1 MNTVVSL
8 LALVAAVAA
17 VVYAFTRQ
25 SQSNPAQGQPVVDT
39 ATLKNEISA
48 DLARTVQ
55 ATVNE
60 TLTNAMQVL
69 GNQARHDRDEAIKL
83 ATEKIT
89 AVGSEQLGTRAQVID
104 ESLKGITN
112 QMNERITALTQELNR
127 LRDINNSQYE
137 GIEKAVASLARG
149 TDNLKEILSSSQK
162 RGAWG
167 ERVVEDMLRAAGF
180 IENVNYQK
188 QSTNETGGRRE
199 YKFMMPPNRVL
210 FMDVKFPH
218 DKYAE
223 SVTAETDAVRL
234 QARVD
239 FVKAIKGHVDA
250 LAKRDY
256 INNAKEEAVDLVLMF
271 LPIESI
277 TGFIHEADPTLL
289 DYALSKKVLLCSPL
303 TLYSFLVV
311 VRQATDSFHTEQ
323 TAASIMQ
330 QINKFDTEWKKYVG
344 AVDDVKSAANK
355 LNEKIDDISTGGTRF
370 KKLAVP
376 IRDIEKMR
384 KQQGVPELSTGEL
397 FELQPGEDE

>member
-188 QSTNETGGRRE
+188 QSTNETGGRPD

>member
-188 QSTNETGGRRE
+188 QSTNETGGRPD

-397 FELQPGEDE
+397 FELQTGEDE